1 MAHDKKTKTP
11 AHDPAHDA
19 AYMRNAGGAHE
30 HTDVNVRAVF
40 GFLLTLT
47 VAALFIQ
54 LLLFGMFRYLKSAY
68 KAIDPDPNPM
78 LSGQR
83 LPPAQDPIRDFPQP
97 RLQADPV
104 HDVNKMRVA
113 EDQAL
118 NGPPVWLDE
127 KAGVVRIPIE
137 QAMQLTLERGL
148 PMTAGAAPKTMTLAP
163 QPATPAAA
171 APANT
176 TPKKTKG
183 ATKQ

>member
-1 MAHDKKTKTP
+1 MAHDKNPKP
-11 AHDPAHDA
+11 SLPDHAHDA
-19 AYMRNAGGAHE
+19 NYMRNAGGAHE

-40 GFLLTLT
+40 GFLLTLI
-47 VAALFIQ
+47 VATLFIQ
-54 LLLFGMFRYLKSAY
+54 LLLFGMFRYLKGAY

-83 LPPAQDPIRDFPQP
+83 PPPAKDPIRDFPQP
-97 RLQADPV
+97 RLQADAV

-113 EDQAL
+113 EDNAL

-127 KAGVVRIPIE
+127 KAGVVRISID

-148 PMTAGAAPKTMTLAP
+148 PMTAGAAPKPMTLAP
-163 QPATPAAA
+163 QTTPATA

-176 TPKKTKG
+176 TPRKTKG
-183 ATKQ
+183 SQ